1 MATSSHCAPHWT
13 GCSRAGRSVRPR
25 PSCRWRLRPVAR
37 TRQRTG
43 LVLAVT
49 TSDAPSRRC
58 ASGGDPPGR
67 GPPRRATRWTRRRRA
82 AYPAECSDC
91 TPDRCLGSAA
101 QAPHGE
107 VGSART
113 GLGSRHRAQPSQVER
128 AVRSAV
134 GTFGTASCHEQ
145 TVSSPA
151 GGRTQPERQASPELP
166 GGSLTHPSSSAP
178 EASTP
183 ATAQADDCGR
193 GRYGIPG
200 PRSDPSRPRSSSP
213 PGARPRR
220 RRSWRGRSRRY
231 PGPGQSSTPRPRRC
245 RGRRR

>member
-1 MATSSHCAPHWT
+1 MAAILQ
-13 GCSRAGRSVRPR
+13 AAVRPEE
-25 PSCRWRLRPVAR
+25 RLVGPGDNVRR
-37 TRQRTG
+37 TRRNAPIAPRTG
-43 LVLAVT
+43 V
-49 TSDAPSRRC
+49 
-58 ASGGDPPGR
+58 G
-67 GPPRRATRWTRRRRA
+67 
-82 AYPAECSDC
+82 
-91 TPDRCLGSAA
+91 LGSAA

-151 GGRTQPERQASPELP
+151 GGSRNVRLPRSSPE
-166 GGSLTHPSSSAP
+166 
-178 EASTP
+178 EASRIRARQHRRP
-183 ATAQADDCGR
+183 APPRRRRPMTAGAGGTGSQ
-193 GRYGIPG
+193 G

>member
-1 MATSSHCAPHWT
+1 MAAILQ
-13 GCSRAGRSVRPR
+13 AAVRPEE
-25 PSCRWRLRPVAR
+25 RLVGPGDDVRR
-37 TRQRTG
+37 TRRNAPIAPRTG
-43 LVLAVT
+43 V
-49 TSDAPSRRC
+49 
-58 ASGGDPPGR
+58 G
-67 GPPRRATRWTRRRRA
+67 
-82 AYPAECSDC
+82 
-91 TPDRCLGSAA
+91 LGSAA
-101 QAPHGE
+101 QAPYGE

-183 ATAQADDCGR
+183 ATAQAMTAGA
-193 GRYGIPG
+193 GGTGSQG